1 MLIYTAMFDGPEQ
14 YDSLPKVDAE
24 KGRYVAFMDI
34 KEPYQLNGWDCRPAV
49 FDDESPRKRA
59 RHHKALAHCLFP
71 DEPETLWI
79 DSNVIMGDDLD
90 QFRAYDADIV
100 SMPHHRGG
108 AENTWRDEAMRC
120 ISNKRVVGSHAT
132 VEALWKQIAQYEM
145 NGLPENAVAPE
156 NRVLYRRNNVRTV
169 AFDLAWWWEMDT
181 QTIRDQV
188 SFAWARHVSG
198 ASLALLPRHIF
209 EQPYEGKFTAG
220 PHHPKIYY
228 FSPFDRRGL
237 GWAYKSC
244 IDIVPHPDCWICF
257 VDMDV
262 MLFPS
267 SIGMFIEDV
276 LSKYGQHYDY
286 FTALTNRVMARQMCI
301 DGKMSPESDLVKLY
315 QLAMGR
321 LEQHGDHVSPWTC
334 DFAGYFMLFQRKLVD
349 EFPFAPIAEVRGKPC
364 KVLGIDTNF
373 SHRLQA
379 AGKKMGC
386 IDGLTAIHYYR
397 LAEEHAE
404 HRAMLEN
411 PQDLTA
417 RKVEPKQ
424 ESQEP
429 KQTTVIPDKPKVAH
443 SRSRQVVRG
452 RA

>member
-1 MLIYTAMFDGPEQ
+1 MLVYTAIFDGAEQ
-14 YDSLPKVDAE
+14 YDDLPKVDTQ

-34 KEPYQLNGWDCRPAV
+34 KEPYEMNGWDCRPAV

-59 RHHKALAHCLFP
+59 RHHKALAHILFP

-79 DSNVIMGDDLD
+79 DGNVIMGDDLE
-90 QFRAYDADIV
+90 QFHDYGADIV
-100 SMPHHRGG
+100 SMPHHRN

-120 ISNKRVVGSHAT
+120 ISNKRVTGSHAT
-132 VEALWKQIAQYEM
+132 IEALRKQIARYKM
-145 NGLPENAVAPE
+145 NGLPERDIAPE
-156 NRVLYRRNNVRTV
+156 NRVLYRRHNERTL
-169 AFDLAWWWEMDT
+169 AFNLIWWQEMDT

-209 EQPYEGKFTAG
+209 EQPYKGEFTAG

-237 GWAYKSC
+237 GWAYKTC
-244 IDIVPHPDCWICF
+244 IDIIPHPDCWVCF
-257 VDMDV
+257 MDMDV
-262 MLFPS
+262 MLVPS
-267 SIGMFIEDV
+267 SIGMFLEDV
-276 LSKYGQHYDY
+276 VSKYGQHYDY
-286 FTALTNRVMARQMCI
+286 FTALTNRLMARQMCI
-301 DGKMSPESDLVKLY
+301 GGKMSPESDLIKLY
-315 QLAMGR
+315 QLAMSR
-321 LEQHGDHVSPWTC
+321 LEEYGSSVSQWRG

-349 EFPFAPIAEVRGKPC
+349 EIPFTPVAGVHGKPC
-364 KVLGIDTNF
+364 KVLGIDTDF

-386 IDGLTAIHYYR
+386 INGLTPIHYYR

-404 HRAMLEN
+404 HREMLEN
-411 PQDLTA
+411 PQDLTTLKA
-417 RKVEPKQ
+417 VPAQ
-424 ESQEP
+424 ESEIEQI
-429 KQTTVIPDKPKVAH
+429 TVIPKKPKIKRK
-443 SRSRQVVRG
+443 RSRQVVRG

>member
-1 MLIYTAMFDGPEQ
+1 MLIYTALFDGPEQ

-34 KEPYQLNGWDCRPAV
+34 EEPYHLNGWDCRPAV
-49 FDDESPRKRA
+49 FDDANPRKRA
-59 RHHKALAHCLFP
+59 RHHKALAHVLFP

-79 DSNVIMGDDLD
+79 DGNVILGDDLD
-90 QFRAYDADIV
+90 QFGNYDTDIV
-100 SMPHHRGG
+100 SMPHHKG

-120 ISNKRVVGSHAT
+120 IGNKWVTGSHAT
-132 VEALWKQIAQYEM
+132 AEALRSQIARYKI
-145 NGLPENAVAPE
+145 NGLSEDALAPE
-156 NRVLYRRNNVRTV
+156 NRVLYRRNNIRTV
-169 AFDLAWWWEMDT
+169 AFDLAWWQEMDT

-209 EQPYEGKFTAG
+209 EQPYEGEFTAG
-220 PHHPKIYY
+220 PHHPKVYY

-237 GWAYKSC
+237 GWAYKTC
-244 IDIVPHPDCWICF
+244 VDIVPHPDCWICCL
-257 VDMDV
+257 DMDV

-286 FTALTNRVMARQMCI
+286 FTALTNRIMAKQMCV

-315 QLAMGR
+315 QLAMSR
-321 LEQHGDHVSPWTC
+321 IEQYGTHVSPWQG

-349 EFPFAPIAEVRGKPC
+349 EIPFAPVAEVHGKTC
-364 KVLGIDTNF
+364 RVLGIDTNF
-373 SHRLQA
+373 SHRIQA

-404 HRAMLEN
+404 HREMLEN

-417 RKVEPKQ
+417 RKVEQKQ
-424 ESQEP
+424 EIQKKEAVAP
-429 KQTTVIPDKPKVAH
+429 VKQPVIRP
-443 SRSRQVVRG
+443 RSRQTVRG
-452 RA
+452 KS